1 MRFCLPA
8 NAFYLLAWYS
18 KLPLTNPQNRAIRI
32 SKIKTPIQVSG
43 SEFFHYLGLL
53 LGQFVSKKAC
63 QKNERNYSMRLLAGI
78 AVFTGMQR

>member
-18 KLPLTNPQNRAIRI
+18 KLPLTNPRNRVIRI
-32 SKIKTPIQVSG
+32 SETKTPIQVSG

-53 LGQFVSKKAC
+53 LGQFASKRRVK
-63 QKNERNYSMRLLAGI
+63 KRKKL
-78 AVFTGMQR
+78 